1 MTAQD
6 PIIEEL
12 RQIRHEIEQVYNN
25 SESYYQHLLDIQKQ
39 YRDRLTTHHP
49 KPALIVYDKRAAA

>member
-1 MTAQD
+1 MSIQD

-12 RQIRHEIEQVYNN
+12 RQIRREIEQTYND

-39 YRDRLTTHHP
+39 YRERLTSHHP
-49 KPALIVYDKRAAA
+49 KPALILHDTRAVA